1 MSGPIL
7 LEVKDLQFENM
18 SFGYENQAAMFTNT
32 TFSFPMNKIVWVQ
45 AESGAGRSTLLQLM
59 GSLLLPQTGSY
70 IINGKNV
77 TEMTFEEFLPYRL
90 QIGYGFDMGGVIHN
104 RTILEN
110 LTLPLF
116 YHKTLSQKLATK
128 RAEKY
133 LERMGIYKHRDH
145 RPSVVPGAVRK
156 IVCLLRALIMH
167 PQILLLDDPT
177 VGINRDIYLQYFD
190 LVSDL
195 RSMGCLNHI
204 FMSSFDE
211 QLLDVL
217 KPTTIAID
225 NGHLYH
231 YDVELD
237 NQAVGA

>member
-1 MSGPIL
+1 MAGPIL
-7 LEVKDLQFENM
+7 LEIKDLKFENL
-18 SFGYENQAAMFTNT
+18 SFAYEGQTPMFTNT
-32 TFSFPMNKIVWVQ
+32 SFHFPMEKIVWIQ

-59 GSLLLPQTGSY
+59 GSLILPQNGSY
-70 IINGKNV
+70 YINGKNV
-77 TEMTFEEFLPYRL
+77 TDMTFEEFLPYRL

-133 LERMGIYKHRDH
+133 LERMGILKHKDN

-177 VGINRDIYLQYFD
+177 VGISRDIYLQYFD

-195 RSMGCLNHI
+195 RSMGCLNHV
-204 FMSSFDE
+204 FMSSFDTG
-211 QLLDVL
+211 LIDVL

-225 NGHLYH
+225 NGQLYH
-231 YDVELD
+231 YEVDGE
-237 NQAVGA
+237 QRAGA